1 MNNPYLDELR
11 NDDKFKADW
20 PYVSDRLRKF
30 LLARQQQFA
39 LEHPGEYQVIGQ
51 YVEFQA
57 NIFRDLEEIDSLTQ
71 SSQPKARRPGLNN
84 SAWKTQTQAP
94 HARTQ
99 STSTTEGG
107 SGT

>member
-1 MNNPYLDELR
+1 MNNPYLEELSR
-11 NDDKFKADW
+11 DDKFKAEW
-20 PYVSDRLRKF
+20 PYISDRLRKF

-39 LEHPGEYQVIGQ
+39 IEHKGEYQVIGQ

-57 NIFRDLEEIDSLTQ
+57 NIFRDLEELDSLTQ

-84 SAWKTQTQAP
+84 TAWKPQNPAP

-99 STSTTEGG
+99 NTGSAEN